1 MINIFLLNIL
11 TLCIMKNAIITG
23 TSSGLGFELVNKFI
37 AENYNI
43 ISLSRSTCSIKSSLV
58 EHCNFDI
65 TNPKSISE
73 LKKLIQS
80 KYKTIDILINNAGM
94 LINKPF
100 VELSKKEFISV
111 YDVNF
116 FGVIELIQGILPFFK
131 SKSQIINIS
140 SIGGINGTNKFKGLS
155 AYSSSKGAL
164 NILTE
169 VLAEEFKETGPVINS
184 LCLGSVQTKMLE
196 QAFPGYKAQVQPRE
210 MANFIYDFSQSGGKV
225 FNGKII
231 PISLLDT

>member
-1 MINIFLLNIL
+1 
-11 TLCIMKNAIITG
+11 MKNAIITG

-94 LINKPF
+94 LLNKPF

>member
-1 MINIFLLNIL
+1 
-11 TLCIMKNAIITG
+11 MKNVIITG

-37 AENYNI
+37 AENYSI

-116 FGVIELIQGILPFFK
+116 FGVIELIKGILPFFK

>member
-1 MINIFLLNIL
+1 
-11 TLCIMKNAIITG
+11 MKNVIITG
-23 TSSGLGFELVNKFI
+23 TSSGLGFELVKKFN

-43 ISLSRSTCSIKSSLV
+43 ISLSRSPCLIKSNLV
-58 EHCNFDI
+58 EHFNFDI
-65 TNPKSISE
+65 TDSKSISE
-73 LKKLIQS
+73 LQKLIQS

-100 VELSKKEFISV
+100 VELSKEEFISV

-116 FGVIELIQGILPFFK
+116 FGVNELIREILPFLK

-140 SIGGINGTNKFKGLS
+140 SIGGINGTSKFKGLS

-169 VLAEEFKETGPVINS
+169 VLAEEFKDNGPIINS

-196 QAFPGYKAQVQPRE
+196 QAFPGYKAQVQPKE
-210 MANFIYDFSQSGGKV
+210 MANFIYDFSQTGGKV

-231 PISLLDT
+231 PVSLLGT

>member
-1 MINIFLLNIL
+1 
-11 TLCIMKNAIITG
+11 MKNVIITG

-100 VELSKKEFISV
+100 IELSKKEFISV

-116 FGVIELIQGILPFFK
+116 FGVIELIKGILPFFK

>member
-1 MINIFLLNIL
+1 
-11 TLCIMKNAIITG
+11 MKNVIITG

-37 AENYNI
+37 AENYSI

-65 TNPKSISE
+65 TNPKSISD